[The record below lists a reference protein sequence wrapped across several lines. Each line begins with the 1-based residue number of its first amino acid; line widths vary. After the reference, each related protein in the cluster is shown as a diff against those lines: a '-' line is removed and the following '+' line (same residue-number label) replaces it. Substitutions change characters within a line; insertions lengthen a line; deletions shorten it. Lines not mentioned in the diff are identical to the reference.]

1 MPHASIA
8 TAKEK
13 ASGIRA
19 SPPDFREALAAGA
32 HIRRRILIRL
42 ITGWLLLSITIIG
55 VVLLFEFNR
64 VKMAVH
70 QMAVAEITGF
80 GREAVRS
87 LNSDAPALEQ
97 AMGRKIQQSVDEHF
111 LTVEIYGPDG
121 KLRFEAAREGAFS
134 IGREVARYRHRIPEK
149 GESSH
154 ELHYLGGQLL
164 LAIVLPLEYPQGYP
178 AGYFEG
184 VYQVDPAERAKLEE
198 DIVHVIVLVTASL
211 ALAAA
216 LLSPLILNLNRWLI
230 RLAATLFKGNVELLD
245 VLGCAIAERD
255 SDTNSHNYRVTLYAL
270 GFGRRLGL
278 SRRELRDLIAG
289 AFLHDIGKIGIRDPI
304 LLKPGRLTP
313 EEFET
318 MKTHVTL
325 GVDILGRTSWLQ
337 GARDV
342 VEFHHEKYD
351 GSGYRRG
358 LSGEE
363 IPLNARLFSIVDV
376 FDALTSQRPY
386 KRPWSVEEAIAT
398 LEKDSGTHFDP
409 HLVQVFST
417 IAASLYREFHGL
429 DDSRLE
435 ALLRKLMME
444 YFLSGA

>member
-1 MPHASIA
+1 MTVI
-8 TAKEK
+8 
-13 ASGIRA
+13 
-19 SPPDFREALAAGA
+19 GA
-32 HIRRRILIRL
+32 
-42 ITGWLLLSITIIG
+42 
-55 VVLLFEFNR
+55 VLLFEFNR
-64 VKMAVH
+64 VKLVVH

-87 LNSDAPALEQ
+87 LNSDEPALEQ
-97 AMGRKIQQSVDEHF
+97 ALGRKIQRSVNEHF

-121 KLRFEAAREGAFS
+121 KLRFEAARDGASS
-134 IGREVARYRHRIPEK
+134 IGREVAHYRHRIPEQ
-149 GESSH
+149 GESSR
-154 ELHYLGGQLL
+154 ELHYLEGRLL
-164 LAIVLPLEYPQGYP
+164 LAIVLPLEYPQGNP

-184 VYQVDPAERAKLEE
+184 VYQVDPAQRAKLEE
-198 DIVHVIVLVTASL
+198 EIVHVIVLVTTSL

-216 LLSPLILNLNRWLI
+216 LLSPIIMNLNRWLV

-270 GFGRRLGL
+270 GFGQRLGL
-278 SRRELRDLIAG
+278 SRWELRNLIAG
-289 AFLHDIGKIGIRDPI
+289 AFLHDVGKIGIRDPI

-313 EEFET
+313 EEFEV

-325 GVDILGRTSWLQ
+325 GVDVLKRASWLQ

-351 GSGYRRG
+351 GSGYLRG
-358 LSGEE
+358 LSGEA

-376 FDALTSQRPY
+376 FDALTSPRPY
-386 KRPWSVEEAIAT
+386 KQPWPVEEAVAA

-409 HLVQVFST
+409 HLVRVFST
-417 IAASLYREFHGL
+417 IAASLYRELHGL

-435 ALLRKLMME
+435 AILRKSMAK